1 VVARDDHANRPHSR
15 EEVAMTTSTFTVSGM
30 SCEHCVA
37 AVRTELG
44 KVEGVTGVE
53 VDLGSGRVTV
63 TSDRP
68 LDRAAVAAAVD
79 EAGYELVDA

>member
-1 VVARDDHANRPHSR
+1 
-15 EEVAMTTSTFTVSGM
+15 MTTSTFTVSGM

>member
-1 VVARDDHANRPHSR
+1 
-15 EEVAMTTSTFTVSGM
+15 MTTSTFTVSGM

-53 VDLGSGRVTV
+53 VDLDSGRVTV

>member
-1 VVARDDHANRPHSR
+1 
-15 EEVAMTTSTFTVSGM
+15 MTTSTFTVSGM

-79 EAGYELVDA
+79 EAGDELVDA

>member
-1 VVARDDHANRPHSR
+1 
-15 EEVAMTTSTFTVSGM
+15 MTTSTYTVSGM

-37 AVRTELG
+37 AVRAELG

>member
-1 VVARDDHANRPHSR
+1 
-15 EEVAMTTSTFTVSGM
+15 MTTSTYTVSGM

>member
-1 VVARDDHANRPHSR
+1 
-15 EEVAMTTSTFTVSGM
+15 MTTSTYTVSGM

-37 AVRTELG
+37 AVRAELG

-53 VDLGSGRVTV
+53 VDLDSGRVTV